1 MVVAA
6 EPDGDAVTESHG
18 VVIQVARHPVK
29 SLEGELLDACN
40 VDLRGL
46 SGDRLWAVCDPDG
59 KLGSGKSSRRFR
71 RMEGLRDLVAVY
83 DGDVPVITF
92 PDASSMRGD
101 DPDVH
106 ARLSRHVGRP
116 VRLQRET
123 TVSHHDDGPVH
134 LVTTASLRALSAAV
148 GAPVDVRR
156 ARANLVVDWAGA
168 DFTENEW
175 AGQHVRVGELVLEI
189 TMRMPRCVMVNAA
202 TRDLPAHPD
211 VLRTLGEVNDA
222 TFGVL
227 AEVVQPGVV
236 RHGDVVQRL
245 TPVD

>member
-1 MVVAA
+1 M
-6 EPDGDAVTESHG
+6 TEQHG

-29 SLEGELLDACN
+29 SMEGELLDACN

-71 RMEGLRDLVAVY
+71 RMEGLRDLVAAY
-83 DGDVPVITF
+83 DGDVPVLAF
-92 PDASSMRGD
+92 PDGTSMRGD

-116 VRLQRET
+116 VRLERET

-156 ARANLVVDWAGA
+156 ARANLVVDWPGD
-168 DFTENEW
+168 DFAEDQWLGE
-175 AGQHVRVGELVLEI
+175 HVRVGELVLAA

-202 TRDLPAHPD
+202 TRDLPAHEGL
-211 VLRTLGEVNDA
+211 LRTLSDVNDA
-222 TFGVL
+222 TFGML

-236 RHGDVVQRL
+236 RCGDRVQRL
-245 TPVD
+245 GPAR